1 MLERI
6 ESLKVGIIGA
16 FSLFIAFIIASL
28 FNTLVISKYFPVL
41 ASLAIEPLE
50 LDFALSGAIASFSGF
65 LFGATYRY
73 IIRKDSNP
81 HLKSGG
87 VLAFGLVRGLAQI
100 EASWNSLATVLPSVV
115 LAGESV
121 LWFAIAARVI
131 DTAMQIGWLKP
142 FPSIPT
148 DY

>member
-1 MLERI
+1 MLERL
-6 ESLKVGIIGA
+6 ESLKAGIFGS
-16 FSLFIAFIIASL
+16 FSLFLALIITSL
-28 FNTLVISKYFPVL
+28 VNTIVLAKYFPTL
-41 ASLAIEPLE
+41 ISLEIEPLN
-50 LDFALSGAIASFSGF
+50 LDFVLSGAIACFSGL

-73 IIRKDSNP
+73 IIRKDKNP

-100 EASWNSLATVLPSVV
+100 EVGWNSMATLLPYLVLT
-115 LAGESV
+115 GESV
-121 LWFAIAARVI
+121 FSFAIAAKAI
-131 DTAMQIGWLKP
+131 DTAMQFGWIKP

>member
-16 FSLFIAFIIASL
+16 FSLFIAFIITSL
-28 FNTLVISKYFPVL
+28 VNTLVLVRYFPTLVN
-41 ASLAIEPLE
+41 LAIQPLN

-73 IIRKDSNP
+73 IIRKDNNP

-87 VLAFGLVRGLAQI
+87 VLAFGLVRGLSQI
-100 EASWNSLATVLPSVV
+100 EAGWNSLATVLPYLI

-121 LWFAIAARVI
+121 LWFAIAAKAI
-131 DTAMQIGWLKP
+131 DTAMQLGWLKP